1 MFIGMFGMSGAHRYA
16 IEHKLINI
24 TMEEDMKI
32 RNIKYLAIA
41 LAGLLGMA
49 SMQGPSQAAEAG
61 GVRIPTLSEVLD
73 ASGIEISG
81 YIDTSYTYSGNKN
94 VTFTD
99 GTPNRV
105 FDRQPNSF
113 NFNMGEL
120 AISMLPED
128 GFGGAVV
135 LNAGT
140 DADVTAAAGSG
151 SNDNFDVQQ
160 AYVRYKQG
168 GIEAMF
174 GKLATL
180 QGAEVIESP
189 DNFNFTRS
197 ILFGYAIPFTHTGAR
212 ISYAINDMITVTG
225 GVNNGWDN
233 LVDDNS
239 QKSGEAMIAFSPS
252 DMLSLTVEGMSGVE
266 AGTTGQGTRNLI
278 DSVLTVTPIEGL
290 TLVVNG
296 DYGTQKKGTA
306 TGRVARWW
314 GAAGYINYQINE
326 LWRIALRGEYF
337 DDKNG
342 FRTGTTQR
350 WKEGT
355 VTVAFAPTKHVE
367 LRGEFRH
374 DQSNIASFLKS
385 NGNKRKTQDTADFE
399 AIYKF

>member
-1 MFIGMFGMSGAHRYA
+1 MKMKRIFCF
-16 IEHKLINI
+16 
-24 TMEEDMKI
+24 TM
-32 RNIKYLAIA
+32 A

-49 SMQGPSQAAEAG
+49 SMPGPSQAAEVT

-81 YIDTSYTYSGNKN
+81 YIDTSYTYSSNKK

-105 FDRQPNSF
+105 FDREPNSF

-120 AISMLPED
+120 AISMLPDD

-160 AYVRYKQG
+160 AYVRYKLG
-168 GIEAMF
+168 AIEAMF
-174 GKLATL
+174 GKFATL

-197 ILFGYAIPFTHTGAR
+197 ILFGYAIPFTHTGLR
-212 ISYAINDMITVTG
+212 ISYELNDLITVTG

-239 QKSGEAMIAFSPS
+239 QKSGEVMIAFSPS
-252 DMLSLTVEGMSGVE
+252 DMISLTVEGMSGIE
-266 AGTTGQGTRNLI
+266 AGTTGQGVRNLI
-278 DSVLTVTPIEGL
+278 DSVLTVTPFESV
-290 TLVVNG
+290 TLVVNV
-296 DYGTQKKGTA
+296 DYGTQKKGTV
-306 TGRVARWW
+306 TGRVAHWW
-314 GAAGYINYQINE
+314 GVAGYINYQLNDQ
-326 LWRIALRGEYF
+326 WRIALRGEYF

-355 VTVAFAPTKHVE
+355 VTVAFAPTEHVE
-367 LRGEFRH
+367 LRGEYRH
-374 DQSNIASFLKS
+374 DQSNVASFLKS
-385 NGNKRKTQDTADFE
+385 NGNIRKTQDTADFE